1 VARPSFPKT
10 LLEFQTQ
17 FETEEAC
24 RTYLAKCRW
33 PDGFVCPRCGHRRAY
48 ELSSLR
54 LWQCTSCRHQASA
67 TAGTILH
74 RTKAPLTVWFWAA
87 YLMTTDKRG
96 LSALL
101 LQRQLGLGNY
111 ETAWMMLHKFR
122 RAMVN
127 ASREPLHGEVEIDDT
142 WIGGT
147 QAGLRGSRQLKGRK
161 AALVLVAVE
170 KRDQS
175 SGRVRMEVIP
185 DFKAATLLSFL
196 KKHAAPGATV
206 YTDGL
211 KSYAGLQEAGYKHVP
226 RIQPTRSALR
236 KGTKSVV
243 PLADRA
249 IGNLQQWLI
258 GTYHGVSKDQLQVYL
273 DEFVFRHNRRRQP
286 MAAFQTLLGLGA
298 AHQPTEYKQIR
309 GAADISGK
317 TGPNAPPQPIGPC

>member
-1 VARPSFPKT
+1 
-10 LLEFQTQ
+10 
-17 FETEEAC
+17 
-24 RTYLAKCRW
+24 
-33 PDGFVCPRCGHRRAY
+33 
-48 ELSSLR
+48 
-54 LWQCTSCRHQASA
+54 
-67 TAGTILH
+67 LH
-74 RTKAPLTVWFWAA
+74 RTKAPLTAWFWAA

-101 LQRQLGLGNY
+101 LQRQLGLGSY

-127 ASREPLHGEVEIDDT
+127 TSREPLHGEVEIDDT

-170 KRDQS
+170 KRERS

-185 DFKAATLLSFL
+185 DSKAATLLSFL
-196 KKHAAPGATV
+196 KKNVVQGATV

-211 KSYAGLQEAGYKHVP
+211 KSYSGLQEAGYKHVP

-273 DEFVFRHNRRRQP
+273 DEFAFRHNRRKQP

-298 AHQPTEYKQIR
+298 ARPPTEYKQIR
-309 GAADISGK
+309 RAADISAK
-317 TGPNAPPQPIGPC
+317 TGPPGPPQPLGPC